1 VSTDFDAQAKTFL
14 GGRRHNVATGLSS
27 SRVSL
32 YNKQAD
38 GSETYPRR
46 GGDSV
51 TISLYQ
57 PTRC

>member
-1 VSTDFDAQAKTFL
+1 VLTDFNTQAKTFL
-14 GGRRHNVATGLSS
+14 GGRRHDIAIGLSS

-38 GSETYPRR
+38 RSETYLRR

-51 TISLYQ
+51 TISLY
-57 PTRC
+57 